1 MTRLFRR
8 SGSQIAGWISLC
20 LFAVAYLSALSLVL
34 FPGLAGGGP

>member
-20 LFAVAYLSALSLVL
+20 LFAAAYLSILALVL
-34 FPGLAGGGP
+34 IPRLAGGSP